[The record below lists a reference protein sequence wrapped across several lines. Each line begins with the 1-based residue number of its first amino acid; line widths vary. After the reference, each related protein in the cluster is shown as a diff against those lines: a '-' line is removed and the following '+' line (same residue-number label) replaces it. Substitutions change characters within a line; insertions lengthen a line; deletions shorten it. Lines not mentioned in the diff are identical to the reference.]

1 MFLDMGHLLMEE
13 LMEGVEVN
21 RVLSGSSRRK
31 VSFQIDCDIG
41 VVTFISKE
49 W

>member
-1 MFLDMGHLLMEE
+1 MEE
-13 LMEGVEVN
+13 VEVN
-21 RVLSGSSRRK
+21 GVLSGSSRGK
-31 VSFQIDCDIG
+31 VSFQIGCDIG

>member
-1 MFLDMGHLLMEE
+1 
-13 LMEGVEVN
+13 MEGVEVN
-21 RVLSGSSRRK
+21 GVLSGLSGGK